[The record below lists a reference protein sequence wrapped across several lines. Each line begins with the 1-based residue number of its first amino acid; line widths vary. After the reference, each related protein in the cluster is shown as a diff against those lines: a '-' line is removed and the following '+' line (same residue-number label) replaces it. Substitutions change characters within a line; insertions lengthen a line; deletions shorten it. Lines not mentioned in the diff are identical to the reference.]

1 MKFVLFSDLHLEAP
15 FGWDGPSLVNERRS
29 ALRQVL
35 GNILDLADEVEAD
48 AVFCG
53 GDLFEHTV
61 ANHGTGEFLRS
72 AFESIAPVPVYISP
86 GNHDWYGSESLYLRT
101 SWSPNVHIFRDSS
114 LRPVELESGL
124 TLWGAAHRGP
134 FRAAGFLD
142 ALHIDREGTHIALF
156 HGSEEKGMSHE
167 EWGDTNAPFSADQIP
182 AGGLHHAFVG
192 HYHEHHDGE
201 HHTYSGNPDPLT
213 IAEGLEVGSLNR
225 GAVVVD
231 VLPSGA
237 LERQR
242 RRVAVTQV
250 HDITLDVSSVLSED
264 ELYALIEVSLDGLS
278 GIARVTF
285 DGLAACD
292 AGFDNLT
299 DVSTS
304 LDVVHVRAGIQL

>member
-35 GNILDLADEVEAD
+35 GKILDLADEVQAD

-53 GDLFEHTV
+53 GDLFEHTM
-61 ANHGTGEFLRS
+61 ASQETGEFLRA
-72 AFESIAPVPVYISP
+72 AFDSIAPVPVFISP
-86 GNHDWYGSESLYLRT
+86 GNHDWYGSESLYVRT
-101 SWSPNVHIFRDSS
+101 NWSPNVHVFGEGS
-114 LRPVELESGL
+114 LQPVELEPGL
-124 TLWGAAHRGP
+124 TLWGAAHVAP
-134 FRAAGFLD
+134 FRATGFLD
-142 ALHIDREGTHIALF
+142 SLQIDRAGTHIALF

-167 EWGDTNAPFSADQIP
+167 ESGDTNAPFSAEQIP
-182 AGGLHHAFVG
+182 ACGLHHAFVG
-192 HYHEHHDGE
+192 HYHEHNDGE

-213 IAEGLEVGSLNR
+213 IAEGHEITSLDR

-231 VLPSGA
+231 VLPSGT

-250 HDITLDVSSVLSED
+250 HDITLDVSSVLNEG
-264 ELYALIEVSLDGLS
+264 ELHALIEVSLDGLS
-278 GIARVTF
+278 GIARVTL
-285 DGLAACD
+285 DGLAASD
-292 AGFDNLT
+292 AGFENLA